1 MSTESP
7 HRMSSTYFSEKCS
20 CRLGPAHAPASAI
33 SPSHVEP
40 PFSGGSRVRTLHT
53 LSNSKLS
60 SAYSR
65 RHDEGKPHIFVT
77 LSAVITSPFYALFSS
92 HAGYPNL
99 SWYASSSM

>member
-1 MSTESP
+1 ME
-7 HRMSSTYFSEKCS
+7 
-20 CRLGPAHAPASAI
+20 G
-33 SPSHVEP
+33 V
-40 PFSGGSRVRTLHT
+40 HT
-53 LSNSKLS
+53 LSCYLPLFFFLFCLSLCITLSS